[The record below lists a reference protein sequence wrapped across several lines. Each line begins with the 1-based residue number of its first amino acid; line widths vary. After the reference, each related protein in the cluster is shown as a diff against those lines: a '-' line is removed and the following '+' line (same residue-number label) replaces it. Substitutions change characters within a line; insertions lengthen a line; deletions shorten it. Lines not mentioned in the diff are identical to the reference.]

1 MSKPARKLFSERFID
16 LALSAAIALLIWAI
30 LVPVVLAIRFSLG
43 APVFFTQQR
52 TGLGG
57 RIFTIYKFRTM
68 IPATENART
77 DAERLTP
84 LGRFLRRT
92 SIDEL
97 PQFWN
102 VVKGDMSLVGPR
114 PLLPQ
119 YLSRYTPFQR
129 RRHEVRP
136 GITGWAQI
144 HGRNRLSWETKFE
157 YDVWYVDHRS
167 FWLDLKILA
176 LTVKQVLRRDGI
188 SQEGHA
194 TAQEFLGTE
203 ETPTAK

>member
-144 HGRNRLSWETKFE
+144 HGRNRLSWEAKFE

-188 SQEGHA
+188 SQQGHA

>member
-1 MSKPARKLFSERFID
+1 MN
-16 LALSAAIALLIWAI
+16 LALSVAIALVIWVI

-57 RIFTIYKFRTM
+57 RIFTLCKFRTM

-84 LGRFLRRT
+84 LGKFLRRT

-97 PQFWN
+97 PQLWN
-102 VVKGDMSLVGPR
+102 VLKGDMSLVGPR

-119 YLSRYTPFQR
+119 YLPRYTPRQR
-129 RRHEVRP
+129 LRHEVRP

-144 HGRNRLSWETKFE
+144 HGRNRLSWEEKFE

-167 FWLDLKILA
+167 LWLDLKILA
-176 LTVKQVLRRDGI
+176 LTVQQVLRRDGI
-188 SQEGHA
+188 SQPGHA

-203 ETPTAK
+203 EKSPAK